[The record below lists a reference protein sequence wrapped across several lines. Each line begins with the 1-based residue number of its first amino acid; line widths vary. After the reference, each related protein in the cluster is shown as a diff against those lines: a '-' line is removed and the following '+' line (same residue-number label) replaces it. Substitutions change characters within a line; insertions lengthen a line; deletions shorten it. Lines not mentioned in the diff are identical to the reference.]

1 MTTTVCSRR
10 SSSSSSSLPLQL
22 PALIPRG
29 PCCSSSSSLM
39 ISKPKH
45 FFLPQHH
52 LNSPALPCT
61 STTSYLFSSGARTT
75 TKKKP
80 ILTVTNINSNTP
92 TGGGAG
98 AGASQSQPS
107 YQGRYGPWTIQPS
120 DVTEVT
126 FSAFNFPIHHLLQS
140 NIYVLFAASVPA
152 YLTNTC
158 TATFSFNICLQT
170 YNLIL
175 FFFLMHFFDALIIGL
190 AGGIIQNWV
199 SDCCCFICSCI
210 HCNFLTL

>member
-1 MTTTVCSRR
+1 MTTTVFSRR

-29 PCCSSSSSLM
+29 PCCSSSSSSLM

-61 STTSYLFSSGARTT
+61 STTSHLFSSGART

-126 FSAFNFPIHHLLQS
+126 FSAFNFPFIIHFNPTYMYYLLPQ
-140 NIYVLFAASVPA
+140 
-152 YLTNTC
+152 
-158 TATFSFNICLQT
+158 CLP
-170 YNLIL
+170 I
-175 FFFLMHFFDALIIGL
+175 
-190 AGGIIQNWV
+190 
-199 SDCCCFICSCI
+199 
-210 HCNFLTL
+210 

>member
-1 MTTTVCSRR
+1 MTTTVCSGR
-10 SSSSSSSLPLQL
+10 SIISSSSLPLQL

-29 PCCSSSSSLM
+29 PCCSSSSFT
-39 ISKPKH
+39 IPKPKPKH
-45 FFLPQHH
+45 FFTPHHHH

-75 TKKKP
+75 KKKP

-92 TGGGAG
+92 TGGG

-126 FSAFNFPIHHLLQS
+126 FSALISPFIIYFKFNPT
-140 NIYVLFAASVPA
+140 YM
-152 YLTNTC
+152 
-158 TATFSFNICLQT
+158 
-170 YNLIL
+170 YNLPPQCLPI
-175 FFFLMHFFDALIIGL
+175 
-190 AGGIIQNWV
+190 
-199 SDCCCFICSCI
+199 
-210 HCNFLTL
+210 